1 MRIESVRYDASGD
14 ATIVA
19 SGGIVFLLPLR
30 RIHEFAAMAAE
41 RLGIPFDAEN
51 PEPDKALLKDVIAAE
66 VDFDPE
72 DSLIQN
78 IRRIDEEWRAEKKG
92 FELCGRAEQS
102 GRGLKA
108 KLVSRGFS
116 QGAAAAAVQSLEE
129 AKAVDDLRFASL
141 WARTRAERRFEG
153 PTQIS
158 AALGARGLGQD
169 AIRKALSSVD
179 FDGLIPGAIE
189 KESKRLARRLR
200 ESGDCAGKRFKEE
213 LYASLKAK
221 GFNSSLLREELGL

>member
-1 MRIESVRYDASGD
+1 MRIESVRHDASGD

-41 RLGIPFDAEN
+41 RLGIPFDTEN
-51 PEPDKALLKDVIAAE
+51 PDPDKALLKDVIAAE
-66 VDFDPE
+66 VDFDSD

-102 GRGLKA
+102 SQGLKA

-116 QGAAAAAVQSLEE
+116 QSAAAAAVQSLEE

-141 WARTRAERRFEG
+141 WARTRAERRFEEIG
-153 PTQIS
+153 R
-158 AALGARGLGQD
+158 AH
-169 AIRKALSSVD
+169 V
-179 FDGLIPGAIE
+179 
-189 KESKRLARRLR
+189 
-200 ESGDCAGKRFKEE
+200 
-213 LYASLKAK
+213 
-221 GFNSSLLREELGL
+221 